1 VPLALL
7 VLVAMALPVGLGG
20 WGPREGAAA
29 WAFAAAGLDV
39 GQGVAAAVVFGV
51 MSLVATLPG
60 LALLLVGRA
69 TNGPPPRWVAA
80 LGSEV
85 TSSA

>member
-1 VPLALL
+1 
-7 VLVAMALPVGLGG
+7 MALPVGLGG

-29 WAFAAAGLDV
+29 WAFSAAGLDV

-60 LALLLVGRA
+60 LALLVVGR
-69 TNGPPPRWVAA
+69 GAA
-80 LGSEV
+80 LPLGRQATAVGSEV
-85 TSSA
+85 VGGA